1 MNRLLALLIVMTIAG
16 GTAFGQSQGTRRVV
30 ASPATRT
37 TEVGSP
43 ARMSAVPRPSSPSGR
58 TSARVVSER
67 SLLQEPVEQGEVV
80 YADEPEPVYT
90 EEVYDPNQGLAAIGG
105 CSDGSCG
112 TSGCD
117 TCGLTC
123 GSPFGN
129 DLCDPYCL
137 DSRILCL
144 ALPSH
149 GWVSV
154 DYMMFYQ
161 PGMDTPALVTNSR
174 PNFAAANVLY
184 GGDND
189 ILSGRL
195 DGIRARFGWWFV
207 NRPNLG
213 IEGEYLT
220 SGDNTETFD
229 RLSDGSVGNRLYRPF
244 FNVVTGLNDVSIVAE
259 QGTNTPNGRVRID
272 SSSEFQGVAV
282 RFKRFLCCNSSS
294 ACSLLLGREVPVQ
307 SRLEATLGWR
317 YYQLGESLLMNE
329 NKTQRGGDGVFRT
342 FNITDSFETLNQF
355 NGVELGVHWQGRR
368 GYWTLDTL
376 MRVSIGNMRQRV
388 DIMGQTLVDGAIL
401 GSFAG
406 GNPGGVL
413 AVEPNASGTPY
424 IRDELGISPELGAA
438 LRYQL
443 TQRLELK
450 VGYSFMYLSNV
461 VRPGEQIDFDV
472 DPNWFPQSVVYNG
485 PNRRNSPSF
494 AFNDTG
500 YYIHGLTLGGE
511 YRW

>member
-1 MNRLLALLIVMTIAG
+1 VNRLLALLIVMTIAG

-58 TSARVVSER
+58 TSARMVSER

-90 EEVYDPNQGLAAIGG
+90 DEVYDPNQGLSAIGG

-154 DYMMFYQ
+154 DYMMFRQ
-161 PGMDTPALVTNSR
+161 PGMETPALVTNSR
-174 PNFAAANVLY
+174 TLLPGSVLY

-189 ILSGRL
+189 ILSDRL

-220 SGDNTETFD
+220 SGDNTETFT
-229 RLSDGSVGNRLYRPF
+229 RVSNGSAGTFLYRPF
-244 FNVVTGLNDVSIVAE
+244 FNVVTGANDVSIVAQ
-259 QGTNTPNGRVRID
+259 QGTNTPSGSVRVD

-282 RFKRFLCCNSSS
+282 RFKRFLCCSSSS
-294 ACSLLLGREVPVQ
+294 ACSILRGGEVPVQ

-317 YYQLGESLLMNE
+317 YYQLDEALRISE
-329 NKTQRGGDGVFRT
+329 TKTQQVGVPRT

-355 NGVELGVHWQGRR
+355 NGVELGVNWQGRR

-376 MRVSIGNMRQRV
+376 MRVSIGNIRQRV
-388 DIMGQTLVDGAIL
+388 DIMGQTLVDAAVL
-401 GSFAG
+401 GNFAG

-413 AVEPNASGTPY
+413 AVEPNASGSPY

-438 LRYQL
+438 LKYQL

-472 DPNWFPQSVVYNG
+472 DPNWFPQSVPYTG
-485 PNRRNSPSF
+485 P
-494 AFNDTG
+494 A
-500 YYIHGLTLGGE
+500 
-511 YRW
+511 